1 MSFIN
6 GLGSFIKDILLTV
19 WVGVVSFFFISCAI
33 VVFFCAK
40 YLWYYSTAEK
50 ILGLF

>member
-1 MSFIN
+1 MSFIS
-6 GLGSFIKDILLTV
+6 GLVSFIKDILLTV
-19 WVGVVSFFFISCAI
+19 WVGVVSFFFISCVV

-40 YLWYYSTAEK
+40 YFYYYSTMER